1 MQRKLLILAI
11 ILVLTAPVHGQ
22 FSKGDRML
30 GATVGTLVFN
40 SGNADIAV
48 ISIGSNTS
56 KVTSYGLTVNP
67 SLGWF
72 VSGNTV
78 LGATLNLNPNGQK
91 TTYEQSGST
100 YQRDK
105 NNGFNI
111 GFGGFARNYFSAG
124 SSLLPFAQLALNGG
138 LSSLKTEGYFYGGG
152 GSGVYKI
159 SYTGSSSGGAF
170 FNTALS
176 GGFTKLLGENAGLDF
191 FLGYNFSYNRNVFK
205 KTTLRDDGNNGS
217 VDTRSENE
225 TTTKFTNHG
234 FTAGVGFQV
243 FLRKRK

>member
-1 MQRKLLILAI
+1 MKLLILAI
-11 ILVLTAPVHGQ
+11 VLVLAAPVHGQ

-40 SGNADIAV
+40 TGNADITV
-48 ISIGSNTS
+48 TSIGSNTS
-56 KVTSYGLTVNP
+56 KITSYGVTINP

-72 VSGNTV
+72 LSSKTV
-78 LGATLNLNPNGQK
+78 IGATLNLNPNGQK
-91 TTYEQSGST
+91 TTYEQGGST

-111 GFGGFARNYFSAG
+111 GVGGFARNYFSSG
-124 SSLLPFAQLALNGG
+124 NSLLPFAQLSLNGG
-138 LSSLKTEGYFYGGG
+138 LSSLKTDGYFYGGAG
-152 GSGVYKI
+152 TGVYKI
-159 SYTGSSSGGAF
+159 SYTGSSNGGVF
-170 FNTALS
+170 VNTAVS

-191 FLGYNFSYNRNVFK
+191 FLGYNFSYNKNVFK

-217 VDTRSENE
+217 IDTRSENE
-225 TTTKFTNHG
+225 TTTRFTNHG

-243 FLRKRK
+243 FLRKKK

>member
-1 MQRKLLILAI
+1 MQMKLLILAI

-48 ISIGSNTS
+48 TSIGSNTS
-56 KVTSYGLTVNP
+56 KITSYGLTVNP

-72 VSGNTV
+72 VSGKTV
-78 LGATLNLNPNGQK
+78 IGASLNLNPNGQK
-91 TTYEQSGST
+91 TTYEQGGST
-100 YQRDK
+100 YQSDK

-111 GFGGFARNYFSAG
+111 GFGGFARNYFSTG
-124 SSLLPFAQLALNGG
+124 PTLLPFAQLALNAG

-152 GSGVYKI
+152 GSGAYKI
-159 SYTGSSSGGAF
+159 SYTGSSNGGAF
-170 FNTALS
+170 INTALS

-191 FLGYNFSYNRNVFK
+191 FLGYNFSYNKNVFK